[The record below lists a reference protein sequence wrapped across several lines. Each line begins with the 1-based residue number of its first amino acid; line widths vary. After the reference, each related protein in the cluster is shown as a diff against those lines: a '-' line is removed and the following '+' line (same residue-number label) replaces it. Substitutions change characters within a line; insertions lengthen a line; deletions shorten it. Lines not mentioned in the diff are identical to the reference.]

1 MSKKNNYVVGLDIG
15 TTKIC
20 CIIGEISHNNQVDII
35 GLGQYPSRG
44 LRKGVVVNIDSTV
57 ESIKN
62 AVEEA
67 ELMAG
72 CEIDSVFVGIAGGH
86 INSLNSHGIVAAQ
99 GKEITQ
105 KDVDRVIDAAKAI
118 AIPLDREVIHVLPQE
133 YIVDSQDG
141 IKTPLGMSGIRLE
154 AKVHIVTA
162 AVTSAQNIVRCVNKA
177 GLSVQDIVLE
187 QLASSES
194 VLSSDERELGVAM
207 IDIGGGTSDLAIFYQ
222 EAIKHTYVLTIA
234 GAQMTNDIAIGLRT
248 PNQEAE
254 KIKHAYGCAL
264 SALVAEDETIEVSSV
279 GGREARAVSRQILSE
294 ILEARAKEMFEMLNH
309 EINVS
314 GFRDIVSSGVVLT
327 GGASSL
333 PGMGELAEEI
343 FQLPV
348 RVGVPANLGGLVD
361 VVSSPMYATSTG
373 LIQYRM
379 KSVKAGKTREL
390 EGRHL
395 FDKIFSRMKDWA
407 EEFF

>member
-1 MSKKNNYVVGLDIG
+1 MSKKNEYIVGLDIG

-20 CIIGEISHNNQVDII
+20 CIIGEISHENQVDII

-44 LRKGVVVNIDSTV
+44 LRKGVVVNIDGTV
-57 ESIKN
+57 ESIKS

-86 INSLNSHGIVAAQ
+86 INSLNSHGIIAAKS
-99 GKEITQ
+99 KEITQ
-105 KDVDRVIDAAKAI
+105 KDVERVIDAAKAI

-141 IKTPLGMSGIRLE
+141 IKTPLGMAGIRLE

-177 GLSVQDIVLE
+177 GLGVRDIVLE

-194 VLSSDERELGVAM
+194 VLSSDEKELGVAM

-222 EAIKHTYVLTIA
+222 ESIKHTSVLTVA
-234 GAQMTNDIAIGLRT
+234 GTQMTNDIAIGLRT

-254 KIKHAYGCAL
+254 KIKNAHGCAL
-264 SALVAEDETIEVSSV
+264 STLVAEDETIEVPSV
-279 GGREARAVSRQILSE
+279 GGRETRTVSRQILSE
-294 ILEARAKEMFEMLNH
+294 ILEARAREMFEMLNH

-314 GFRDIVSSGVVLT
+314 GFRDIVSSGIVLT
-327 GGASSL
+327 GGAASL

-348 RVGVPANLGGLVD
+348 RVGAPTNLGGLVD

-373 LIQYRM
+373 LIQYGM
-379 KSVKAGKTREL
+379 KSLKAGTTHEL
-390 EGRHL
+390 HGRHL